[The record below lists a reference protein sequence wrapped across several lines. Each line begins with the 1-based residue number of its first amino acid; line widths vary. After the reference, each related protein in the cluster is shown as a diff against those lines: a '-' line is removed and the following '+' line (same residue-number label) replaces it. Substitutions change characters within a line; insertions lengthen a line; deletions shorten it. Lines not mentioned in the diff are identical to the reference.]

1 MSINSRSK
9 NISERRYEE
18 HGDPGVHGNY
28 EYNQKV
34 EMKNDIIDLAKDIQD
49 LNNVIDEL
57 IRGHSSVLEAVK
69 TLKDL
74 VEGIVHDKNK

>member
-1 MSINSRSK
+1 MSINLRSRR
-9 NISERRYEE
+9 ISQKEYEE

-34 EMKNDIIDLAKDIQD
+34 EMKNDIIDLAKDIKD
-49 LNNVIDEL
+49 LNANIDEL

-69 TLKDL
+69 ELKNL
-74 VEGIVHDKNK
+74 VEGLVHDKNK